1 MRVLLILGL
10 AVLALC
16 PPAWADS
23 WKHGHRHGHG
33 WHGGGEWVEEYGGP
47 PWAVGYLAPPVI
59 VVQEWAPATLDLPPA
74 PQGPR
79 YGEVYRNDEGRYCRE
94 YQTTAT
100 IDGRRQK
107 LYGTACLEADG
118 AWSFNN

>member
-10 AVLALC
+10 AALAVC

-23 WKHGHRHGHG
+23 WKHGRGHG
-33 WHGGGEWVEEYGGP
+33 WHGGGGWVEAYGGP
-47 PWAVGYLAPPVI
+47 PWAVGYVAPPVI
-59 VVQEWAPATLDLPPA
+59 VVQQWAPATLDLPPA

-79 YGEVYRNDEGRYCRE
+79 YGETYRNDEGRYCRE

-100 IDGRRQK
+100 IDGKRQQ
-107 LYGTACLEADG
+107 LYGTACLEPDG
-118 AWSFNN
+118 SWSFNN